1 MRKISNLKFWRV
13 RFTMFDSIFQILNS
27 AMDLEMNFDEKHF
40 VTWLHDNI
48 YILWITCV
56 LYTIGVFVLHRTM
69 KNKPPIE
76 FNPSVLPT
84 WNVLLGILNLVIF
97 LKVAPGR
104 TVVIRNF
111 GWTNSICDFDHY
123 SGREAFWSCVY
134 FLSQL
139 LWLVDIAFFILKKKT
154 LTPFWLW
161 HHISLQGEL

>member
-1 MRKISNLKFWRV
+1 
-13 RFTMFDSIFQILNS
+13 MFDSIFQILNS

-56 LYTIGVFVLHRTM
+56 LYTIGVFVLHRWM

-104 TVVIRNF
+104 IVVIRNF

-154 LTPFWLW
+154 LTPFRL
-161 HHISLQGEL
+161 